1 MGRQQAFGGLV
12 GQAVVNRPT
21 AVSLGYGQKK
31 SQPDEGWDFTLWWNR
46 GESNPR
52 PQAIAE
58 RFYMRS
64 CLI

>member
-1 MGRQQAFGGLV
+1 MGRQQAFGSLV
-12 GQAVVNRPT
+12 GQAVVNRQS

-31 SQPDEGWDFTLWWNR
+31 SQPDEDWDFTLWWSR

-52 PQAIAE
+52 PQAITGQ
-58 RFYMRS
+58 FYMLS